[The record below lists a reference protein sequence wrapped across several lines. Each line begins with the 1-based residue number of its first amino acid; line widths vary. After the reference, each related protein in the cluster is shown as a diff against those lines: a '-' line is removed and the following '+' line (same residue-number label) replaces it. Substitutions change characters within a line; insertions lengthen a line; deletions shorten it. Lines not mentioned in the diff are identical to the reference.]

1 MTNNA
6 PIDLSLLSGLTEPLN
21 IMLVNDDG
29 YDSEG
34 IEAMRDELLALG
46 HSVTVVAPAGP
57 QSGKGTS
64 IDADKIF
71 QPVTI
76 TEFRPGDFNVDGTP
90 VTTVTAGLDYLLE
103 GNTPDLVISG
113 INEGANLGEIA
124 NNSGTVSAA
133 VTALLRGVPSIAI
146 SANVSDDPAE
156 AAANYEAAAKL
167 TGSVVTDIALRKA
180 LGLDLLPEGTALNIN
195 VPEGWNGEDVAY
207 TSVTGTNAFDFDFP
221 QIVPGEDDVLFSFT
235 GAAPTGSADSE
246 TVKIAEGFATISPM
260 DGDWSAPEEI
270 RAQLEAR
277 LDDLSATDVDQ
288 ASESLNIMLVNDDG
302 YDAAG
307 IQTMAAALID
317 AGHNVTII
325 APAQQ
330 QSGQGTNL
338 DVASLFQ
345 VIDVNVIDGGYS
357 VDSTPVIVTEAG
369 LKTLY
374 DGTPDLV
381 VSGINSGEN
390 VGKTAIS
397 SGTVS
402 AAVTAI
408 LGGVPAIAVS
418 GGMNH
423 EFEVTQDTF
432 DTGAAFTVDL
442 IADLIASADGGPLL
456 PEGTGLSV
464 NVPDSTT
471 GEVAF
476 TRLDA
481 VTPLEIGFGAPYG
494 YPTVDISF
502 GEGNG
507 DPLSEGT
514 QFLDG
519 KITVTPIDG
528 NYVPDAET
536 SAEVIDAVDYGPAF
550 SMLFGD
556 PSEASFEAALSDFA
570 ENQLGKSLVLADR
583 WAAEGNKGDN
593 WVVGN
598 SRHNLLDG
606 GKGDDMVSGGDGH
619 DMLKGGK
626 GDDLL
631 DGGNGHDYLNGEK
644 GADFLKGRTGNDALS
659 GEKGNDTLD
668 GGEGNDFIDG
678 GKGRDEL
685 TGGEGADTFFFTR
698 KDGKDVITDFDASED
713 MLKFSKRVDEDDIS
727 FSLTEGELT
736 LEYGRSDE
744 IVFTGLTLED
754 ANDVFASIA

>member
-6 PIDLSLLSGLTEPLN
+6 PFDQSQLSGLTEPLN
-21 IMLVNDDG
+21 ILLVNDDG

-34 IEAMRDELLALG
+34 IEAMRDQLLALG

-64 IDADKIF
+64 LDADKIF

-76 TEFRPGDFNVDGTP
+76 TEFRPGDFHVDGTP
-90 VTTVTAGLDYLLE
+90 VTTVTAGLDYLME

-146 SANVSDDPAE
+146 SANVSDDPDQ

-167 TGSVVTDIALRKA
+167 TGSVVTDLALRKA
-180 LGLDLLPEGTALNIN
+180 LGLDMLPEGTALNIN

-207 TSVTGTNAFDFDFP
+207 TSVTGTNAFEFDFP
-221 QIVPGEDDVLFSFT
+221 QLDPNSDDVLFSFT
-235 GAAPTGSADSE
+235 GATPTGQDDSE
-246 TVKIAEGFATISPM
+246 TVWIDQGYATISPM
-260 DGDWSAPEEI
+260 DGDWSAPEEV
-270 RAQLEAR
+270 RAQLEER
-277 LDDLSATDVDQ
+277 LDDLSHTDVDQ
-288 ASESLNIMLVNDDG
+288 AAEALNIMLVNDDG

-325 APAQQ
+325 APAEQ

-338 DVASLFQ
+338 DVPSLFQ
-345 VIDVNVIDGGYS
+345 VIDVNAIDGGYS
-357 VDSTPVIVTEAG
+357 VDSTPVIVTEVG

-418 GGMNH
+418 GGLDH
-423 EFEVTQDTF
+423 SFEMSQDTY

-442 IADLIASADGGPLL
+442 IADLIASANGGPLL

-464 NVPDSTT
+464 NVPHGTT

-476 TRLDA
+476 THLDE

-494 YPTVDISF
+494 FPTVDIAF

-536 SAEVIDAVDYGPAF
+536 SAEVIDTVDYGPAF

-556 PSEASFEAALSDFA
+556 ASGDSFEDALADFS
-570 ENQLGKSLVLADR
+570 ETQLNKTLVLADR
-583 WAAEGNKGDN
+583 WTAEGDRGDN

-598 SRHNLLDG
+598 ARHNLLDG
-606 GKGDDMVSGGDGH
+606 GRGDDMVSGGDGN

-631 DGGNGHDYLNGEK
+631 DGGTGHDYLNGEK
-644 GADFLKGRTGNDALS
+644 GDDFLKGRDGRDALF
-659 GEKGNDTLD
+659 GEKGDDTLD
-668 GGEGNDFIDG
+668 GGEGSDFIDG
-678 GKGRDEL
+678 GKGDDLL
-685 TGGEGADTFFFTR
+685 TGGEGADTFYFTR
-698 KDGKDVITDFDASED
+698 KDGQDVITDFDASED
-713 MLKFSKRVDEDDIS
+713 ALKFSRRVDEDDIS
-727 FSLTEGELT
+727 FSLSGEDLT
-736 LEYGRSDE
+736 LDYGRSGE
-744 IVFTGLTLED
+744 IVFSGLTLED
-754 ANDVFASIA
+754 AADVFASIC